1 VDLRQY
7 FRKVEDLEA
16 GMAEA
21 YQVVVS
27 LETSDGGKSGMTSE
41 VSRLNA
47 AKLIAEGRAV
57 LATEEQKTRFVEA
70 RKSAREAAEQA
81 EMARRLQVTI
91 VSEADLAR
99 LQGRK
104 NNSQQK

>member
-1 VDLRQY
+1 
-7 FRKVEDLEA
+7 
-16 GMAEA
+16 
-21 YQVVVS
+21 
-27 LETSDGGKSGMTSE
+27 MTSE

-57 LATEEQKTRFVEA
+57 LATEEQKARFVEA

>member
-16 GMAEA
+16 GIAEA